1 MVSSVMISPKSLFL
15 RNMKEPPVDAVVSLI
30 NDSIVVPWIIELIK
44 DMVIVGVCFVTTNP
58 VLETVSVE

>member
-1 MVSSVMISPKSLFL
+1 
-15 RNMKEPPVDAVVSLI
+15 MKEPPVDAVVSLI